1 MALRRRRLGVLAAV
15 AVLAFAAD
23 VVSKV
28 VVVAALSGR
37 PPVHVV
43 DDLLEL
49 TLTRNSGAAFSIGT
63 GATVVFTVVAVA
75 VVAAIVRT
83 ARRLRSLPWAFAL
96 GLLLGGACGNLADRL
111 FRAPGPG
118 RGYVVDW
125 IQFPHW
131 PVFNIADACIV
142 VGAVIAVL
150 LAVSGIGV
158 DGAHEHAGGD
168 GEQDRRDDGAPGGG
182 DHPSEPGEY
191 DGGRQ
196 PREGQERPREPAR
209 DEHG

>member
-1 MALRRRRLGVLAAV
+1 MQATRGTPLTDGDDRGQRRTPRRHRRVGVLAAV

-28 VVVAALSGR
+28 AVVATLAAG

-43 DDLLEL
+43 DDALRLVV
-49 TLTRNSGAAFSIGT
+49 TRNSGAAFSIGT
-63 GATVVFTVVAVA
+63 GATVVFTAVAVA
-75 VVAAIVRT
+75 VVVAIVRF
-83 ARRLRSLPWAFAL
+83 ARRLRSAPWAGAL

-125 IQFPHW
+125 IELPHW
-131 PVFNIADACIV
+131 PVFNIDDACIV

-150 LAVSGIGV
+150 LALRGIAV
-158 DGAHEHAGGD
+158 DGTRERHDDEDEAE
-168 GEQDRRDDGAPGGG
+168 RRD
-182 DHPSEPGEY
+182 
-191 DGGRQ
+191 
-196 PREGQERPREPAR
+196 REPAGKE
-209 DEHG
+209 DP